1 MKMSKLLL
9 QRLMLVLGVVALI
22 VVLVDLGISIAA
34 TIPGSTPVRVE
45 HVKAGPYQ
53 LTVGLYRYP
62 ASAGYALPFSVTPTN
77 ASSGSLTYQIFSVP
91 AKGVD
96 ATPVRATFSPV
107 ANVHNSI
114 QGAAEI
120 TVKGPWSLQIQV
132 NGAAGSGL
140 AYLAFPATAL
150 PAVPAWLGWAVGLL
164 PFYILGV
171 FFFMQMSNNKRE
183 KALEGE
189 QMEKPAQHVDVL
201 AV

>member
-1 MKMSKLLL
+1 MKISKLWL
-9 QRLMLVLGVVALI
+9 QRLMLVFGVIALI

-62 ASAGYALPFSVTPTN
+62 ASAGYALPFAIAPMN
-77 ASSGSLTYQIFSVP
+77 AISGSTTYQIFSVP

-96 ATPVRATFSPV
+96 ATPVRATFSPDP
-107 ANVHNSI
+107 NVHNGI

-132 NGAAGSGL
+132 NGAAGQGL
-140 AYLAFPATAL
+140 AYVSFPATAL
-150 PAVPAWLGWAVGLL
+150 PAVPVWLGWLVGLIPL
-164 PFYILGV
+164 YIIGV
-171 FFFMQMSNNKRE
+171 FLFMQMSRNTHELRNE
-183 KALEGE
+183 
-189 QMEKPAQHVDVL
+189 V
-201 AV
+201 